1 MSDAGGSR
9 TGECTGPSAIDG
21 RAGGILMLNRLR
33 GGGYKTRLLRPH
45 DEFWDRRL
53 GVRTVGLPVA
63 DDAPEDDPW
72 RGYYT
77 PTPYRLI
84 FSALRRAALGPEDRF
99 VDLGSGLGRAVFAA
113 RWMGAR
119 HAVGVELAE
128 PLHAQAVRNLHGSRA
143 GAAGIEFLRAD
154 ARDDVHAD
162 TTVLYMAH
170 PFKDT
175 ATMAAVM
182 AAIERGLIRR
192 PRALR
197 IVYANPV
204 HASAIDASACF
215 RRCDAMRAGP
225 RFGPRAG
232 HWEVLFWQ
240 TV

>member
-1 MSDAGGSR
+1 
-9 TGECTGPSAIDG
+9 
-21 RAGGILMLNRLR
+21 MLNRLR

-53 GVRTVGLPVA
+53 GVRTAGLPVA
-63 DDAPEDDPW
+63 EDAPEDDPW
-72 RGYYT
+72 RHYYT

-84 FSALRRAALGPEDRF
+84 FSALQRARLGHDDRF

-113 RWMGAR
+113 RWMGVR
-119 HAVGVELAE
+119 QAVGVELAGA
-128 PLHAQAVRNLHGSRA
+128 LHAQALRNLRGSRA
-143 GAAGIEFLRAD
+143 GGSGVDFVRAD
-154 ARDDVHAD
+154 ARDYVHAD

-170 PFKDT
+170 PFEDT

-182 AAIERGLIRR
+182 AGVERELAQR

-204 HASAIDASACF
+204 HASAIDASSSF

-240 TV
+240 TA